1 MAMNKLIKMCPSSI
15 VSLDVFKLGVDV
27 ITQKSYE
34 DSLNFSVDELKAALQ
49 KSYKITT
56 VLQKNLDKQMIEME
70 QR

>member
-1 MAMNKLIKMCPSSI
+1 MAMNKLIKMCPGSI

-34 DSLNFSVDELKAALQ
+34 DSLNFSVDELKAALR